1 MIRRGRVGLS
11 LIAVALSACSVDPGT
26 DRTGTLVAGIQVDSV
41 RFLPIGSRFVL
52 RDSATSIAFLGY
64 HAGYVCSRLLR
75 LGLADAPGGVPPA
88 YRPETQVRL
97 PASDECALDSGARD
111 TTASRVFSIA
121 DDTLRLANP
130 AGKVTDSA
138 LLVSGRLEKD
148 SLRGV
153 PDSNG
158 TFTVGKLA
166 YAKSDSASGPVLT
179 ADSVPACIYLN
190 SAEWEKG
197 KGDTLTVRYTWLFL
211 DPADS
216 PDSCQGPTH
225 DEVLTILP
233 RRFLRMNG
241 PSAAQ

>member
-1 MIRRGRVGLS
+1 MIRRGWVGLS
-11 LIAVALSACSVDPGT
+11 VIAVALSACSVDPGT

-52 RDSATSIAFLGY
+52 RDSAASIAFLGY
-64 HAGYVCSRLLR
+64 HAGYVCSRFLR
-75 LGLADAPGGVPPA
+75 LGLADAPGGIPPA

-111 TTASRVFSIA
+111 TTASHVFASSE
-121 DDTLRLANP
+121 DTVRLANS
-130 AGKVTDSA
+130 ADTVTDVA
-138 LLVSGRLEKD
+138 VLVSGQFKLD

-153 PDSNG
+153 PDSNSI
-158 TFTVGKLA
+158 FTVGKLT
-166 YAKSDSASGPVLT
+166 YAKSDSAAGPVLT
-179 ADSVPACIYLN
+179 AYSVPACIYLN

-197 KGDTLTVRYTWLFL
+197 QKDTVTVRYTWLFL

-225 DEVLTILP
+225 DEVLPILP

-241 PSAAQ
+241 SSGP